1 MLHTSPNHHIQQ
13 LYPDDSSHFA
23 PQYEVTV
30 WFQWDCISG
39 LKFGHM
45 DVLGKL
51 LGPLLGSS
59 VDIFHSSSNSHRNGD
74 CPCKLQIS
82 TVSIWTAAETNDFET
97 VRRRIDMNSTLS
109 SKFDPYG
116 YTALHYAAQQN
127 HVKIVEFLISRGCPP
142 DANSCGA
149 TPLHRAAY
157 SGSLHSCEL
166 LLEAGADPNA
176 ADSSYRDLGSP
187 LHKAYSIASLPI
199 VTLLLAHG
207 ADPTR
212 QDASGKTPQELLKK
226 RHYSL
231 FKDIM
236 IANNENSLIA
246 EEKKISTFRE
256 IDVVSKSD
264 PNGEIVDLPNDK
276 SVSLN
281 DASGELYM
289 SSNDAVVLTNIVEVA
304 KSVGLPCNMCLK
316 YCLSFSRLTDGSL
329 VCTDCK
335 YNI

>member
-1 MLHTSPNHHIQQ
+1 V
-13 LYPDDSSHFA
+13 A
-23 PQYEVTV
+23 V
-30 WFQWDCISG
+30 WLQSNRISN
-39 LKFGHM
+39 LKFGFM
-45 DVLGKL
+45 DVISKL

-59 VDIFHSSSNSHRNGD
+59 VDIFHSTSNSHRNGD

-82 TVSIWTAAETNDFET
+82 TVSIWTAAETNDYEA

-127 HVKIVEFLISRGCPP
+127 HVRIVEFLISKGCPP

-157 SGSLHSCEL
+157 SGSLESCEL
-166 LLEAGADPNA
+166 LLKAGADPNA

-187 LHKAYSIASLPI
+187 LHKAYSIANLPV

-212 QDASGKTPQELLKK
+212 QDASGKTPQQLLKK
-226 RHYSL
+226 RHFSL

-236 IANNENSLIA
+236 IANDENFQIT
-246 EEKKISTFRE
+246 EKISKIDAFQE
-256 IDVVSKSD
+256 NGSASESNLNGDVVF
-264 PNGEIVDLPNDK
+264 LPVVK
-276 SVSLN
+276 SVGLN
-281 DASGELYM
+281 DVLGGLHVN
-289 SSNDAVVLTNIVEVA
+289 SNDTDVLTNIVEVP
-304 KSVGLPCNMCLK
+304 KPVGLLCNLCIK
-316 YCLSFSRLTDGSL
+316 YCISFSRLADGSL
-329 VCTDCK
+329 ICTDCK
-335 YNI
+335 YNM

>member
-1 MLHTSPNHHIQQ
+1 
-13 LYPDDSSHFA
+13 
-23 PQYEVTV
+23 
-30 WFQWDCISG
+30 
-39 LKFGHM
+39 M
-45 DVLGKL
+45 DVISKL

-59 VDIFHSSSNSHRNGD
+59 VDVFHSSSNSHRNGD

-82 TVSIWTAAETNDFET
+82 TTSIWTAAETNDFET

-109 SKFDPYG
+109 SKFDAYG

-157 SGSLHSCEL
+157 SGSLESCEL
-166 LLEAGADPNA
+166 LLTAGADPNA

-207 ADPTR
+207 ADPSR
-212 QDASGKTPQELLKK
+212 QNASGKTPQQLLKK
-226 RHYSL
+226 RYFSL
-231 FKDIM
+231 FQDIM
-236 IANNENSLIA
+236 IPNDENILTA
-246 EEKKISTFRE
+246 EQETVVGTFQE
-256 IDVVSKSD
+256 TDVVNE
-264 PNGEIVDLPNDK
+264 PNLNGHIVDIPVDK
-276 SVSLN
+276 SVGLN
-281 DASGELYM
+281 GVLGELHM
-289 SSNDAVVLTNIVEVA
+289 KSNDTDSFPNVVEVA
-304 KSVGLPCNMCLK
+304 KPVGLLCNLCIK
-316 YCLSFSRLTDGSL
+316 YCISFSRLADGSL
-329 VCTDCK
+329 ICTDCK